1 MHIVHLCI
9 STKFNVIFFLG
20 LERYLVSTLED
31 IKDRLSVLERSVA
44 MIARSS
50 TSSRDPKLPEGI
62 LLPLKTSQDL
72 NSLEQKLEDS
82 QCQKELVGKL

>member
-1 MHIVHLCI
+1 MYIVHLYI
-9 STKFNVIFFLG
+9 STKFNVTFIFFLG

-50 TSSRDPKLPEGI
+50 TSSRDPKLPEGM

-72 NSLEQKLEDS
+72 NSLEQK
-82 QCQKELVGKL
+82 ELVGKL